1 MSENQSASPSSR
13 DGNVNFVRWL
23 AKWALIASLLI
34 IGFDVAILRNYPFPG
49 GNENLRAVFYSVYGS
64 GLIFASLAFAF
75 LGYRIVSLR
84 YAGRAKA
91 IYLIFLPPVLL
102 VTSLIWLL
110 LLAQAG

>member
-1 MSENQSASPSSR
+1 MSENQPDSSSR
-13 DGNVNFVRWL
+13 EGNASFVRWL
-23 AKWALIASLLI
+23 AKWALITSLLI
-34 IGFDVAILRNYPFPG
+34 IVFDVAILRNYPFPG
-49 GNENLRAVFYSVYGS
+49 SNQSLRAVFYSVYGA
-64 GLIFASLAFAF
+64 GLLIASLAFAF

-84 YAGRAKA
+84 YSRRAKA